1 MLMNNPIKV
10 VCRNAGLIKQ
20 LSRREVLERY
30 KGSMFGLL
38 WSFFNPLLMLLVYL
52 FVFSFV
58 FKMRWQGA
66 EGYGQFGTVLFSGLI
81 LHALLGECLSRAPGL
96 ISGNAQFVKKVVFPL
111 EVFSIVSVVTALF
124 HFVVS
129 MIILIIAHL
138 LTAHEINWTIIFT
151 PLVIL
156 PLALVSLGF
165 SYLIA
170 STTVFIRDLSQV
182 IGVLV
187 TILLFLSPIFYP
199 IEVVPETVRP
209 LMYLN
214 PLTVPIEQFRNLVIW
229 GKPPDLLILAL
240 YTCVALLVF
249 CIGWWWFQRTKKVFA
264 DVL

>member
-1 MLMNNPIKV
+1 MNNPIKV
-10 VCRNAGLIKQ
+10 VCANAGLIKQ
-20 LSRREVLERY
+20 LAHREVLERY

-58 FKMRWQGA
+58 FKLRWQGA
-66 EGYGQFGTVLFSGLI
+66 AGHAQFGTVLFSGLI

-111 EVFSIVSVVTALF
+111 EIFSIVSVVTALF
-124 HFVVS
+124 HFTVS
-129 MIILIIAHL
+129 MLILILAHL
-138 LTAHEINWTIIFT
+138 LASHEVNWTIIFA
-151 PLVIL
+151 PLVVF
-156 PLALVSLGF
+156 PLALIGLGM

-187 TILLFLSPIFYP
+187 TVLLFLSPIFYP
-199 IEVVPETVRP
+199 LESVPDSVRP

-214 PLTVPIEQFRNLVIW
+214 PLTVPISEFRNLVIW
-229 GKPPDLLILAL
+229 GKLPNLSILTV
-240 YTCVALLVF
+240 YTVVALLIF
-249 CIGWWWFQRTKKVFA
+249 SLGWWWFQRTKKVFA